1 MASKS
6 SRKVDSKHR
15 AFDVEIDNSTRIFQG
30 SEDTFNLVEDK
41 EDGDAPVVF
50 FCGNC
55 NLPIGD
61 SLSWA
66 GSDNESQIY
75 LKRVTENVLV
85 GKEQRIYQPKP
96 KHRCLILDL
105 CCKGC
110 KSELGM
116 LYLSTPKALDCR
128 RLTFCFLV
136 KQLESYVLGS
146 ANQKVAEESPPK
158 LPLTV
163 EDRGDI
169 EQQLIEMKTLVLSMA
184 QRMEKIEEGLQPDL
198 DESLP

>member
-41 EDGDAPVVF
+41 DDGDAPVVF

-75 LKRVTENVLV
+75 LKRRTRSLLFFFASRHACGPTALRLNSTHFISGVTENVLV

-96 KHRCLILDL
+96 KHRW
-105 CCKGC
+105 
-110 KSELGM
+110 
-116 LYLSTPKALDCR
+116 
-128 RLTFCFLV
+128 
-136 KQLESYVLGS
+136 
-146 ANQKVAEESPPK
+146 
-158 LPLTV
+158 
-163 EDRGDI
+163 
-169 EQQLIEMKTLVLSMA
+169 
-184 QRMEKIEEGLQPDL
+184 
-198 DESLP
+198 